1 MNRIPTDDEINAAA
15 VELGVAVDGKCP
27 RSKRNLV
34 AKAITIAEDER
45 RSTEPDVSF
54 THFTIDQV
62 IAAYQRMRG
71 ADIGPSE
78 AATMTAALAPSI
90 YRTAPRRNRAPAY
103 ARN

>member
-27 RSKRNLV
+27 RSKRNQV
-34 AKAITIAEDER
+34 AKAITIAEDAR

-54 THFTIDQV
+54 TRAVDQV

-90 YRTAPRRNRAPAY
+90 YRTAPRRNRSNASK
-103 ARN
+103 